1 MNLNKF
7 QELLTESGIKIPKNT
22 YAARIVH
29 HQDFDGVFSAIITFR
44 QLLKQG
50 MDSKNI
56 TTQWIQYGENNED
69 YAKKLKKSKGQM
81 VALVDF
87 ARLPED
93 SKIEKPEFWSD
104 HHVASK
110 KYGTKS
116 GRTGASEFK
125 SDSSHLALLHTE
137 NLVDG
142 KTLKIIDIIDS
153 AGYSNLEEVL
163 KLPKKFKE
171 KGRLER
177 LGIICNA
184 LLTKSGILND
194 NSLLEDF
201 IKNTQPSIASFYNNI
216 LKYVR
221 LNDIQEEAIKE
232 LRKENPNWDMI
243 EKARKVMPTQKA
255 KNRIQKGAS
264 FNEGAL
270 EDYEELQYLRDKK
283 DRTEKEEKRFKEL
296 INKPIDKMR
305 TDRAGSI
312 EKEKSK
318 EGSFLKRGST
328 LIQQNPRLQRYI
340 WTQLNTKGIKY
351 PFVIKR
357 YSTFIQI
364 AVNPDL
370 PKEVKETIDLGQI
383 ADEVM
388 KSVQNKFENKY
399 NSWAFKIINKERG
412 GHKGITNIP
421 ALGTL
426 GLMKKADRE
435 ELKYLQ
441 SLESRVKKL
450 KASNRELSDE
460 DKKKLEKAQE
470 MLSKDLSV
478 VDRDYYEKL
487 EKLLSSPMRKFMPNK
502 LDRLVDLKDKKK
514 YFAKKRTEI
523 MDEIIEEFIRQFEAK
538 FNPKD
543 IKISGGK
550 KEYEFEE
557 SITAPRKSI

>member
-1 MNLNKF
+1 MKLNKLS
-7 QELLTESGIKIPKNT
+7 QLLLESGIKIPKGT
-22 YAARIVH
+22 HAARIVH
-29 HQDFDGVFSAIITFR
+29 HQDMDGVFSAIVTFR
-44 QLLKQG
+44 QLVKQG
-50 MDSKNI
+50 LDPKNI
-56 TTQWIQYGENNED
+56 TTQWIQYGETNDE
-69 YAKKLKKSKGQM
+69 YARKLQKSKGQM

-93 SKIEKPEFWSD
+93 DNIEKPEFWSD
-104 HHVASK
+104 HHVADK
-110 KYGTKS
+110 KYGTKG

-153 AGYSNLEEVL
+153 AGYSDLEEVL

-171 KGRLER
+171 QGRLER

-201 IKNTQPSIASFYNNI
+201 IKKTQPSIASFYNNI

-221 LNDIQEEAIKE
+221 LNDIQEEAIRE
-232 LRKENPNWDMI
+232 LRKENPDWEMI
-243 EKARKVMPTQKA
+243 EKARKIMPTQKA
-255 KNRIQKGAS
+255 KNRIQKGSS
-264 FNEGAL
+264 FNESAL
-270 EDYEELQYLRDKK
+270 KDYEELEQLRSKK
-283 DRTEKEEKRFKEL
+283 RTKEEEERYREL
-296 INKPIDKMR
+296 INKPIEKMKKS
-305 TDRAGSI
+305 RAEDV
-312 EKEKSK
+312 EKERSK
-318 EGSFLKRGST
+318 DTSFLKRGSA
-328 LIQQNPRLQRYI
+328 LIQHNPRLQRYI
-340 WTQLNTKGIKY
+340 WTQLNTKGMKY

-450 KASNRELSDE
+450 KTSNRELSDE

-470 MLSKDLSV
+470 MLSKDLSD
-478 VDRDYYEKL
+478 VDREYYEKL

-557 SITAPRKSI
+557 SITALRKSL

>member
-1 MNLNKF
+1 MNLNKLN
-7 QELLTESGIKIPKNT
+7 LLLESGINIPKNT

-44 QLLKQG
+44 QLIKQG
-50 MDSKNI
+50 MDPKNI
-56 TTQWIQYGENNED
+56 TTQWIQYGESNDE
-69 YAKKLKKSKGQM
+69 YAKKLNKSKGQM

-87 ARLPED
+87 ARLPENE
-93 SKIEKPEFWSD
+93 KIKKPEFWSD
-104 HHVASK
+104 HHKADK
-110 KYGTKS
+110 KYGTKG

-125 SDSSHLALLHTE
+125 SDSSHLALLHTQ

-153 AGYSNLEEVL
+153 AGYTDLEEVL
-163 KLPKKFKE
+163 KLPKNFKE
-171 KGRLER
+171 KRRLER

-201 IKNTQPSIASFYNNI
+201 IKKTQPSIPSFYNNI

-221 LNDIQEEAIKE
+221 LNDIQEEAIRE

-243 EKARKVMPTQKA
+243 ERARKVMPTQKA

-264 FNEGAL
+264 FNESAIQ
-270 EDYEELQYLRDKK
+270 DYEELQSLRDKK
-283 DRTEKEEKRFKEL
+283 NRTEEEEKRLREL
-296 INKPIDKMR
+296 INKPIEKMR
-305 TDRAGSI
+305 QDRLGSI

-340 WTQLNTKGIKY
+340 WTQLNTKGLKY

-364 AVNPDL
+364 AVNPEI
-370 PKEVKETIDLGQI
+370 PGSVKKNIDLGKI
-383 ADEVM
+383 ADDVM
-388 KSVQNKFENKY
+388 KNVQRKFENKY
-399 NSWAFKIINKERG
+399 NSWAFEIINKERG

-435 ELKYLQ
+435 ELKYLE
-441 SLESRVKKL
+441 SLEKRVKTL
-450 KASNRELSDE
+450 KRSQEIDDE
-460 DKKKLEKAQE
+460 DKKEIEKAE
-470 MLSKDLSV
+470 KMLDDPSTSEIDKDF
-478 VDRDYYEKL
+478 YKKL
-487 EKLLSSPMRKFMPNK
+487 IKHLSSPMRKIMPNK
-502 LDRLVDLKDKKK
+502 LDRLIELKDKKS
-514 YFAKKRTEI
+514 YFSKKRTEI
-523 MDEIIEEFIRQFEAK
+523 MNEIIEEFISQFEK
-538 FNPKD
+538 RFKPED
-543 IKISGGK
+543 IKMPKGK
-550 KEYEFEE
+550 KEYEFE
-557 SITAPRKSI
+557 SIINRIKEEI